1 MRKWGRYIYR
11 ILYGLCHTSR
21 SSRICR
27 LSPNI
32 FGDWKTFCD
41 VPHCGHLPNQA
52 ASRWIWKVP
61 RFGKRYACAPEG
73 GRCLSSSTV
82 DYRVNRGVMADLP
95 APCSP
100 LSPVAQ
106 GGNVAQPLPP
116 GVRPN
121 GPGYQARVNI
131 PGRGWVAIGTWPLLE
146 DAAAERE
153 KAVKRVKVEGYDW
166 IHRPRPTKPRTSGDA
181 SPIHALTPARC

>member
-1 MRKWGRYIYR
+1 
-11 ILYGLCHTSR
+11 
-21 SSRICR
+21 
-27 LSPNI
+27 
-32 FGDWKTFCD
+32 
-41 VPHCGHLPNQA
+41 
-52 ASRWIWKVP
+52 
-61 RFGKRYACAPEG
+61 
-73 GRCLSSSTV
+73 
-82 DYRVNRGVMADLP
+82 MADLP
-95 APCSP
+95 APRSP
-100 LSPVAQ
+100 LSPVVQ

>member
-1 MRKWGRYIYR
+1 MP
-11 ILYGLCHTSR
+11 ILLHSG
-21 SSRICR
+21 
-27 LSPNI
+27 
-32 FGDWKTFCD
+32 
-41 VPHCGHLPNQA
+41 
-52 ASRWIWKVP
+52 
-61 RFGKRYACAPEG
+61 
-73 GRCLSSSTV
+73 LSSQP
-82 DYRVNRGVMADLP
+82 GLMADLP
-95 APCSP
+95 APRSP

-153 KAVKRVKVEGYDW
+153 KAVKRVEVEGYDW